1 MLLINE
7 IFGPTFQG
15 EGRQTGQRC
24 FFVRT
29 ATCNLECTWCD
40 TPQTWVYSER
50 KATKHKRVDVP
61 FDVKRESHKMS
72 EKDVAQRLEDLG
84 IGRDDLLV
92 ISGGEPML
100 QQERLGKFIDYMRMG
115 DFYRYAVETAGTIK
129 PEGWFASLAGA
140 GIQWTVSPKLTGSG
154 NSDKKRINKEAFEW
168 FVNWNAD
175 FKFVVTDQHDMMEVE
190 EFVEV
195 FKSPR
200 QNVWIMPEGINAV
213 DVLDNARKLE
223 RWVREQKFNL
233 TLRQHIL
240 LYGDVRGK

>member
-40 TPQTWVYSER
+40 TPQTWVFSER
-50 KATKHKRVDVP
+50 KAAKHKRVDVP
-61 FDVKRESHKMS
+61 FNVKTESHKMS
-72 EKDVAQRLEDLG
+72 EKDVVDKLLELG
-84 IGRDDLLV
+84 IGRNDLIV

-100 QQERLGKFIDYMRMG
+100 QQERIAKLIDVLRLENY
-115 DFYRYAVETAGTIK
+115 YHYAFETAGTIK
-129 PEGWFASLAGA
+129 PEGWYSSISGG
-140 GIQWTVSPKLTGSG
+140 GITWTVSPKLSGSG
-154 NSDKKRINKEAFEW
+154 NPDKKRINIEAFEW
-168 FVNWNAD
+168 FVRQGAD
-175 FKFVVTDQHDMMEVE
+175 FKFVVTDQYDMLETD
-190 EFVEV
+190 EFVQRFGV
-195 FKSPR
+195 SR
-200 QNVWIMPEGINAV
+200 SNVWIMPEGINAV

-223 RWVREQKFNL
+223 RWASEQKYNL